1 MKTYKLEIVV
11 ECENDKLPQNILG
24 YLDFQCNRG
33 EGYFYFTDSA
43 KIKFVKETEED
54 NK

>member
-1 MKTYKLEIVV
+1 MKTYKLEITIEVDDN
-11 ECENDKLPQNILG
+11 EFESKDDILK

-43 KIKFVKETEED
+43 KLNLIKEIK
-54 NK
+54 N